1 MIEISKAEVFGCLK
15 YLFRVWLLVFLQDD
29 FNMNGL

>member
-1 MIEISKAEVFGCLK
+1 MVEISKAKVFGGFK